1 MCTSPLRARAVRILL
16 CIVPS
21 CGGKKI
27 YNKCFRSGNY
37 SKSCVAALTTPQNA
51 VSALATRDASDCKGE
66 LTVLEALRRMVPED
80 ANCLSVDDMNTALI
94 LPWPFVHLI
103 ARGRWQWIAMPS
115 AGRWPQCTALR
126 IVTLWRRFEIADN
139 EPNNLI
145 NDEDGNALEAEAGA
159 LFQPRVFQQI
169 ADYLRDRV
177 GVLETSAI
185 DPETERDRVEM
196 YVHWLE
202 RCVAG
207 VSEEA
212 AEGTMYEGMTSRGG
226 KYFKHLG
233 RHARYFSEFFV
244 KVIFFTMDIRND
256 DFEDG
261 SFVGKTFKKAI
272 RLLPPQVRNMLEEMY
287 KDQVFPSPATMS
299 RASLFLDVAFMRLMA
314 DVHERLVS
322 ANSIFFGLTDASPI
336 GGRLYQITEFF
347 VFGGDDP
354 GGKLLLEAGAATVR
368 LRSFSKHAEEI
379 TLEDL
384 MAMER
389 CMDIIRLAKHLHCF
403 APPCVWTR
411 AIPLVLSDP
420 TVSCNKPAW
429 RVILGTTPRSYW
441 PCSSL
446 LLSIEDPR
454 LV

>member
-1 MCTSPLRARAVRILL
+1 
-16 CIVPS
+16 
-21 CGGKKI
+21 
-27 YNKCFRSGNY
+27 
-37 SKSCVAALTTPQNA
+37 
-51 VSALATRDASDCKGE
+51 
-66 LTVLEALRRMVPED
+66 MVPED

-126 IVTLWRRFEIADN
+126 IVTLWRRFEIADD

-185 DPETERDRVEM
+185 DPETERGRVEM

-212 AEGTMYEGMTSRGG
+212 AEGAMYEGMTSRGG
-226 KYFKHLG
+226 RYFKHLG

-261 SFVGKTFKKAI
+261 SFVGKTF
-272 RLLPPQVRNMLEEMY
+272 
-287 KDQVFPSPATMS
+287 
-299 RASLFLDVAFMRLMA
+299 
-314 DVHERLVS
+314 
-322 ANSIFFGLTDASPI
+322 
-336 GGRLYQITEFF
+336 
-347 VFGGDDP
+347 
-354 GGKLLLEAGAATVR
+354 
-368 LRSFSKHAEEI
+368 
-379 TLEDL
+379 
-384 MAMER
+384 
-389 CMDIIRLAKHLHCF
+389 
-403 APPCVWTR
+403 
-411 AIPLVLSDP
+411 
-420 TVSCNKPAW
+420 
-429 RVILGTTPRSYW
+429 
-441 PCSSL
+441 
-446 LLSIEDPR
+446 
-454 LV
+454 